1 MSTPWTQLR
10 KKIRAK
16 HSKGKN
22 MAIKILRNYSLQD
35 VVNNGH
41 DLLQMAH
48 DVFDSAHKILEKPT
62 TWNIAKESMKI
73 AQVLLTREI
82 PGASD
87 YFWGG
92 WDTVFPTE
100 MSLILLELL
109 RDHEFRTIKTSDK
122 TSMVRIVDIDGCE
135 FGWIAEEGKM
145 GADDIWC
152 REEDTNKAKSII
164 CELLWKKFGDK
175 PLLVRKARGKD
186 FEGKIELEI
195 DDKIPPLRSKKAEN
209 MAEYLKRCF
218 AAGVNRSQLY
228 YGPPGT
234 GKSTLVRMVA
244 HLLNLRTLRI
254 RVEDIADLDSSLV
267 HEIIQIF
274 KPDSIIMDD
283 LDRAPMIH
291 HLLEMMDDLK
301 RTVKL
306 LAATVNDKSELGDA
320 MLRPGRFDELHE
332 FKHLEEE
339 VIRAELGPENNH
351 LYDGVKHWPIVYVQE
366 LVIRRKFMNETDAV
380 ASMKELQAR
389 VKELDKYGLWAT
401 SDDVADGSIDV
412 DMDDDEDEDD
422 DD

>member
-1 MSTPWTQLR
+1 MSKPWTSRR
-10 KKIRAK
+10 KLKAK
-16 HSKGKN
+16 SKVDR
-22 MAIKILRNYSLQD
+22 MAIKILRNYSIQD
-35 VVNNGH
+35 VINNGH

-48 DVFDSAHKILEKPT
+48 DVFDSAHKIIEKPT

-100 MSLILLELL
+100 MSLVILDLL
-109 RDHEFRTIKTSDK
+109 RDHEFRTIKMSDK
-122 TSMVRIVDIDGCE
+122 TSMVRIVEIDECE

-152 REEDTNKAKSII
+152 RSEETNRARGII
-164 CELLWKKFGDK
+164 CELLWKKYGDK

-186 FEGKIELEI
+186 FEGKIELEV
-195 DDKIPPLRSKKAEN
+195 DNKIPPLRSKKAES
-209 MAEYLKRCF
+209 MAEYLRRCF
-218 AAGVNRSQLY
+218 EAGVNRSQLY

-351 LYDGVKHWPIVYVQE
+351 LYEQVKFWPIVYVQE
-366 LVIRRKFMNETDAV
+366 LVIRRKFMDEQDAI

-401 SDDVADGSIDV
+401 AEDEPDDGSIDV
-412 DMDDDEDEDD
+412 EIDDDDDEDDDED
-422 DD
+422 

>member
-1 MSTPWTQLR
+1 MSKPWGSRR
-10 KKIRAK
+10 KLRAK
-16 HSKGKN
+16 SKVDR
-22 MAIKILRNYSLQD
+22 MAIKILRNYSIQD
-35 VVNNGH
+35 VINNGH

-48 DVFDSAHKILEKPT
+48 DVFDSAHKIIEKPT

-100 MSLILLELL
+100 MSLVILDLL

-122 TSMVRIVDIDGCE
+122 TSAVRIVEIDECE
-135 FGWIAEEGKM
+135 FGWISEEGKM

-152 REEDTNKAKSII
+152 RSDETNKARAII
-164 CELLWKKFGDK
+164 CELLWKKYGDK

-186 FEGKIELEI
+186 FEGKIELEV
-195 DDKIPPLRSKKAEN
+195 DNKIPPLRSKKAES
-209 MAEYLKRCF
+209 MAEYLSRCF

-339 VIRAELGPENNH
+339 VIRAELGPENDH
-351 LYDGVKHWPIVYVQE
+351 LYDQVKFWPIVYVQE
-366 LVIRRKFMNETDAV
+366 LVIRRKFMDENDAI

-401 SDDVADGSIDV
+401 ADEEPDDGSIDV
-412 DMDDDEDEDD
+412 EIDDDDEDDDED
-422 DD
+422 

>member
-1 MSTPWTQLR
+1 
-10 KKIRAK
+10 
-16 HSKGKN
+16 
-22 MAIKILRNYSLQD
+22 MAIKFLRNYSIQD
-35 VVNNGH
+35 VINNGH

-48 DVFDSAHKILEKPT
+48 DVFDSAHKIIEKPT
-62 TWNIAKESMKI
+62 IWNVAKESMKI

-100 MSLILLELL
+100 MSLIILDLL

-122 TSMVRIVDIDGCE
+122 TSMVRIVEIDECE

-152 REEDTNKAKSII
+152 RSEETNRARRII
-164 CELLWKKFGDK
+164 CELLWKKYGDK

-186 FEGKIELEI
+186 FEGKIELEV
-195 DDKIPPLRSKKAEN
+195 DNKIPPLRSKKAES
-209 MAEYLKRCF
+209 MAEYLRRCF
-218 AAGVNRSQLY
+218 EAGVNRSQLY

-320 MLRPGRFDELHE
+320 MLRPGRFDELNE

-339 VIRAELGPENNH
+339 VIRAELGPENDH
-351 LYDGVKHWPIVYVQE
+351 LYDQVKFWPIVYVQE
-366 LVIRRKFMNETDAV
+366 LVIRRKFMNEKDAI

-401 SDDVADGSIDV
+401 SEDEPDDGSIDV
-412 DMDDDEDEDD
+412 EIDDDDDEDDDED
-422 DD
+422 